1 MKALIFSFFIYSL
14 SFQMFGQLTSG
25 NYQGTLVQQ
34 KANIQV
40 PSTLNIQT
48 NGLNVSGTLFITT
61 DGQNDS
67 YTLAGKKD
75 NSIYLGTLTYKDGT
89 VFTFKMAQ
97 EGNIIGFVIL
107 QNELII
113 LMGEFQKAE
122 TKTAPQASVKPKA
135 NDGLNRDPNLIGKW
149 YQVKTYTSGGVNSD
163 TYLTFFPDGTMQE
176 ATRVSMISYGTNI
189 DVSAIGELELN
200 KDIQTVMNAGY
211 RWFTQAGK
219 LCLKA
224 PDGKPSVC
232 NSSYNFDGGYLF
244 IQWTVGAKK
253 AGYKRSN

>member
-1 MKALIFSFFIYSL
+1 MKALIFSLLIYSFT
-14 SFQMFGQLTSG
+14 FQMFGQLTSG

-34 KANIQV
+34 KANIQI
-40 PSTLNIQT
+40 PSTLNIQV

-61 DGQNDS
+61 DGQKDS
-67 YTLAGKKD
+67 YALAGKKD
-75 NSIYLGTLTYKDGT
+75 NGIYLGTLTYKDGT

-97 EGNIIGFVIL
+97 EGNIIGFVIF

-113 LMGEFQKAE
+113 LMGEFQQIANKPAQS
-122 TKTAPQASVKPKA
+122 APIKPQI
-135 NDGLNRDPNLIGKW
+135 NDGQSRDANLIGRW
-149 YQVKTYTSGGVNSD
+149 YQVQTYTSGGVNSD
-163 TYLTFFPDGTMQE
+163 TYLTFFADGRMEET
-176 ATRVSMISYGTNI
+176 TRTSMISYGTNI
-189 DVSAIGELELN
+189 DVNAIGEFEPN
-200 KDIQTVMNAGY
+200 KDIQNAMNAGY

-224 PDGKPSVC
+224 PNGKPSVC

-244 IQWTVGAKK
+244 VQWTAGAKK

>member
-1 MKALIFSFFIYSL
+1 MKAIIFSFLVYSL

-40 PSTLNIQT
+40 PSSLNIKVS
-48 NGLNVSGTLFITT
+48 GINVSGTLFITT
-61 DGQNDS
+61 DGQKDS
-67 YTLAGKKD
+67 YELSGKKD
-75 NSIYLGTLTYKDGT
+75 SGIYLGTLTYKDGT

-97 EGNIIGFVIL
+97 ENNIIGFVIL
-107 QNELII
+107 QNDLII

-122 TKTAPQASVKPKA
+122 TNTAPQTSAKPKT

-163 TYLTFFPDGTMQE
+163 TYLTFFADGTMQE

-189 DVSAIGELELN
+189 DVSSIGEFELD

-211 RWFTQAGK
+211 RWFTQSGK

-224 PDGKPSVC
+224 PDGKPTVC

-244 IQWTVGAKK
+244 VQWKAGAKK
-253 AGYKRSN
+253 TGYKRSN